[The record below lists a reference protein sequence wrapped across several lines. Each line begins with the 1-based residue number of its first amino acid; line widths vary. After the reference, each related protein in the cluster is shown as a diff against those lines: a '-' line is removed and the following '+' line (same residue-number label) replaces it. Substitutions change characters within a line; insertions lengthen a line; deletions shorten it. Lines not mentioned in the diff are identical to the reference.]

1 MSLNTSRVDIKDKRL
16 NRAASRALCTTP
28 GSHGSLR
35 RTSAFTIVS
44 IGANL
49 QLNGRQGYH
58 LSIACLAFGD
68 ESAADARLM
77 RFLPRAQMAKDSHF
91 ARNPGVD
98 LLDNVTAFCR

>member
-1 MSLNTSRVDIKDKRL
+1 MSRV
-16 NRAASRALCTTP
+16 
-28 GSHGSLR
+28 R
-35 RTSAFTIVS
+35 R
-44 IGANL
+44 
-49 QLNGRQGYH
+49 
-58 LSIACLAFGD
+58 D